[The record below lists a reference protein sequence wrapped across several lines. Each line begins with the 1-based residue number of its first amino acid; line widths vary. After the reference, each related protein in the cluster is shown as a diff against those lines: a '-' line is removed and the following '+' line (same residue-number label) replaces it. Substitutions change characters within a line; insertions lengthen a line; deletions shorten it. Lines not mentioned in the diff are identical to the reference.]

1 MEILMLLAPVWCG
14 LLFWLL
20 GEFVVWLEPPI
31 WAQIVL
37 TVGALALLIAAGL
50 YLFKLITEE

>member
-1 MEILMLLAPVWCG
+1 MLLAPVWCG